1 MKRLSVIIIF
11 ILAMSSTAVADDFT
25 GTPTEFRV
33 TINKVEFYNSTTGE
47 WLVAGTGNYTFDITS
62 VDPGQLCGGYGS
74 PEGFTRGTYT
84 LMRVTVSRT
93 MQINGSQ
100 SHGGTTYYMRT
111 GTVDGVNTTI
121 GGGVQ
126 VAQANNTGPAQLATM
141 ILSQDW
147 VTLAAD
153 TDYFILQRTLSSPAE
168 LGPGT
173 TLRARIDFDAT
184 GVLTYDH
191 TNGACYISAEP
202 NITVAFY

>member
-1 MKRLSVIIIF
+1 MNKLSVIIIF
-11 ILAMSSTAVADDFT
+11 ILAMSSTAVADNFT
-25 GTPTEFRV
+25 GTPSEFTV
-33 TINKVEFYNSTTGE
+33 TVNRVEFYNSTTDE
-47 WLVAGTGNYTFDITS
+47 WLVAGTGNYSFDITS
-62 VDPGQLCGGYGS
+62 VEPGQLCGSYGS
-74 PEGFTRGTYT
+74 PESFTKGTYT

-93 MQINGSQ
+93 MQITGSQ
-100 SHGGTTYYMRT
+100 DHGGTTYYTRT
-111 GTVDGVNTTI
+111 GTVAAVNATI

-126 VAQANNTGPAQLATM
+126 VTQANNIGPAQLATM

-173 TLRARIDFDAT
+173 TQRARIDFDAT

-191 TNGACYISAEP
+191 TNGACYINGDP
-202 NITVAFY
+202 PI